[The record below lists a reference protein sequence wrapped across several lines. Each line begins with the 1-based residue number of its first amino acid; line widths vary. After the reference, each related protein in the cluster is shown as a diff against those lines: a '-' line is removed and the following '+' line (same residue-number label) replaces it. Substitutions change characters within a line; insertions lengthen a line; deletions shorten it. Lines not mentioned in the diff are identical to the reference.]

1 MHVLR
6 KIGLLATVLTT
17 LIGGAISMPA
27 TAVVRSVSLTS
38 DTPSVS
44 GNGGTTINLTAG
56 VPVAAPGTVSQ
67 VITQSFDPAQAQLTG
82 SSGIVAPAGWTLT
95 YSSDGT
101 TFGSAPNTPSGWA
114 AIRAVRATGSVQSG
128 GDDNGLQ
135 ISSGSGT
142 GTAPASS
149 SFASGGGGD
158 GWDVAFD
165 EQGNVYNTFHHD
177 GAWQSGFSTPGLHCH
192 TRTGATCGPGW
203 PFSLRIGSTT
213 LGPDGIVG
221 QPWYHTNDQAMQW
234 VDVQNNRVWIPTN
247 LNDGTAASGNGFV
260 CVDVSNLSVG
270 PNWCGGDIRS
280 AFVKLSSG
288 SIHCPRDCT
297 LGLAATNSE
306 LYAID
311 GSTGALLCLNPFGTR
326 TGGLPGAPCASQP
339 FTIST
344 LTGATVGNYAL
355 FTAQDLVWASA
366 QGKGYCF
373 NPATHSSCAGWNAGP
388 VALNSPEPNML
399 FEIPASTGVGG
410 SICFTRYDA
419 NKGCF
424 SVDGSSDVAQTG
436 NALPAAFLA
445 YLPTAVTTGT
455 QPKYAVTFGTRTYWA
470 DGSWSGGGKIHCW
483 DSSLLAGVG
492 AQCANWPISNSAYTT
507 TIDSQNPN
515 CIWTNTDSGDIK
527 QFDAITGGSSCVT
540 PPPRADFSAPVLLPR
555 LACTSGSSV
564 RQWRTFKLTAPAA
577 SAYST
582 ATLTVLNSSGQTM
595 AGWIQ
600 VPITGAN
607 RSVDLSALSVAL
619 AGGSPRFRVVLND
632 MTGTDPIVGEVSAVG
647 DAPQLC
653 VPLETV
659 ANCPTAPQRIVGSMP
674 TPSPILITGSGEAQP
689 SSGPAEQFTSDQASV
704 TVSPAA
710 EATCLGTISGTAM
723 MQNTL
728 APVPD
733 AQVRLLDPLG
743 NVVATTTTDSTGAYS
758 FTRLVQGNGYRVEF
772 GPTSEGSADSATASS
787 VSTSRSVTASSTT
800 SVNGTYGV
808 LRTNA
813 LSGLGAHNAAVRLMP
828 APNDSN
834 NTQSYESF
842 TKAATCIIDPSD
854 SQCKSQVTIS
864 GEGVWSVDTTT
875 GELIF
880 TPESGYSGSTTSLA
894 YRVQETSSTWETWN
908 YAQVEIATAP
918 STTSSLPGAAIAS
931 DSNPADS
938 TATNVV
944 PSLPATGGN
953 TAGIKLAWMALLLGS
968 VIVGSTRRRA
978 KSHQ

>member
-1 MHVLR
+1 
-6 KIGLLATVLTT
+6 
-17 LIGGAISMPA
+17 MPA

-44 GNGGTTINLTAG
+44 GNGGTTINLIEG

-67 VITQSFDPAQAQLTG
+67 VITQAFDPSQVQLTG
-82 SSGIVAPAGWTLT
+82 SSGIVAPAGWTLS

-128 GDDNGLQ
+128 GDENGLQ

-142 GTAPASS
+142 GSLPASG

-177 GAWQSGFSTPGLHCH
+177 GSWQSGFSTPGLHCH
-192 TRTGATCGPGW
+192 TRTGASCGPGW
-203 PFSLRIGSTT
+203 PFSLRIPSGTN
-213 LGPDGIVG
+213 GPDGIDG

-270 PNWCGGDIRS
+270 PDWCGGDIRS
-280 AFVKLSSG
+280 AFVKLSAG
-288 SIHCPRDCT
+288 SSYCNRDCS

-311 GSTGALLCLNPFGTR
+311 GSTGSLLCLNPFGTR
-326 TGGLPGAPCASQP
+326 TGDLPGAPCDAQP
-339 FTIST
+339 FVIST
-344 LTGATVGNYAL
+344 LTSASVGAYAL
-355 FTAQDLVWASA
+355 FAAQDLVWASA

-373 NPATHSSCAGWNAGP
+373 NPATHSACTGWNAGP
-388 VALNSPEPNML
+388 VALDSPEPNMV
-399 FEIPASTGVGG
+399 FEIPSNTGASG
-410 SICFTRYDA
+410 SICFTLYDA

-424 SVDGSSDVAQTG
+424 SADGSSNIALNG
-436 NALPAAFLA
+436 NG
-445 YLPTAVTTGT
+445 LPTAFLNYLPNNVSSGT
-455 QPKYAVTFGTRTYWA
+455 QPKYAVTSGTRTYWA
-470 DGSWSGGGKIHCW
+470 DGRWFGGGSIHCW
-483 DSSLLAGVG
+483 DSSLSNGVG
-492 AQCANWPISNSAYTT
+492 AVCANWPVSGDAYTA

-515 CIWTNTDSGDIK
+515 CIWTNTDSGDIR

-540 PPPRADFSAPVLLPR
+540 PPPLADFSAPVLLPR

-564 RQWRTFKLTAPAA
+564 QQWRTFKLTAPA
-577 SAYST
+577 SST
-582 ATLTVLNSSGQTM
+582 YTSATLTVLNSSGQTM

-600 VPITGAN
+600 VPITGAD
-607 RSVDLSALSVAL
+607 RSVDLSTLSVAL
-619 AGGSPRFRVVLND
+619 AGDSPRFRVVLND

-653 VPLETV
+653 IPLETV
-659 ANCPTAPQRIVGSMP
+659 ANCPTTPQRIVGSMP

-689 SSGPAEQFTSDQASV
+689 SSGPAEQFTSTQVSVSV
-704 TVSPAA
+704 TPAA
-710 EATCLGTISGTAM
+710 EATCLGTISGTAT
-723 MQNTL
+723 MQNTVT
-728 APVPD
+728 PVPD

-743 NVVATTTTDSTGAYS
+743 NVVATTTTDSTGAFS
-758 FTRLVQGNGYRVEF
+758 FTRLVQGSGYRVEF
-772 GPTSEGSADSATASS
+772 GPTSQGSADAATASS

-813 LSGLGAHNAAVRLMP
+813 LSGTGAHNAAVRLMP

-842 TKAATCIIDPSD
+842 TKTSTCIIDPSD
-854 SQCKSQVTIS
+854 SQCKSQVTIT
-864 GEGVWSVDTTT
+864 GEGVWSVDTMT

-880 TPESGYSGSTTSLA
+880 TPETGYSGTTTSLA

-908 YAQVEIATAP
+908 YAQVEIAAAP
-918 STTSSLPGAAIAS
+918 ATTSTLPDVNSG
-931 DSNPADS
+931 NPS
-938 TATNVV
+938 GTTATTVV
-944 PSLPATGGN
+944 PSLPATGAN
-953 TAGIKLAWMALLLGS
+953 TVGIKLAVMVLLFGS
-968 VIVGSTRRRA
+968 IIVGSTRRRE
-978 KSHQ
+978 KSRV